1 MLKEFIAHIQE
12 STQPIIQRV
21 GDSTFVIK
29 GIGGTEELH
38 PAIYHPDTLP
48 LHSLEAL
55 VKMVQTVNANW
66 KMSFFAGMGC
76 HFLAVSMRWVCS
88 LDYPLLVGLKPVKS

>member
-1 MLKEFIAHIQE
+1 MKSHVTVKEMAG
-12 STQPIIQRV
+12 TKII
-21 GDSTFVIK
+21 
-29 GIGGTEELH
+29 
-38 PAIYHPDTLP
+38 
-48 LHSLEAL
+48 
-55 VKMVQTVNANW
+55 VNANW

>member
-1 MLKEFIAHIQE
+1 MISIVQPLFPHHYARLRPEFRFHI
-12 STQPIIQRV
+12 P
-21 GDSTFVIK
+21 DSDFSP
-29 GIGGTEELH
+29 GCF
-38 PAIYHPDTLP
+38 YHGYLLNPVRLFGLFLP
-48 LHSLEAL
+48 
-55 VKMVQTVNANW
+55 VNANW

>member
-1 MLKEFIAHIQE
+1 M
-12 STQPIIQRV
+12 
-21 GDSTFVIK
+21 
-29 GIGGTEELH
+29 
-38 PAIYHPDTLP
+38 
-48 LHSLEAL
+48 AL
-55 VKMVQTVNANW
+55 VLRYNSRMIAFSSELIPEINSFASPLSCAAKAVNANW